1 MREVIK
7 MAISRFYIPTR
18 FIVGPDSVLQLGKET
33 ARIGKK
39 ALLVTGSKSMRRTGT
54 FDKVTKNLDEA
65 GVKWVS
71 FEKVEPNPRASTVD
85 EGAKFARENGVDVVI
100 GLGGGSVMD
109 ATKCIA
115 MAAPGTDPIFTYYEG
130 KAANKSA
137 LPIILV
143 PTVAASGSEA
153 NNGAVITNWET
164 HEKVAISTPAMYPR
178 VSIVDPALTLTLPVK
193 PTAQGGVD
201 IFCHLVE
208 AYITSA
214 ESTLINDSLREACM
228 RTVVESVPPLLK
240 KLDDIELRSRVSWAS
255 TIACS
260 QFAGLGGGGGMM
272 TLHGMEHAL
281 SGLYDLAHGDGLAA
295 MLVEWMKHTEPARK
309 EKFKQLG
316 KNVFGETDGIA
327 ATGKWLKQIGMDH
340 KLRDLGVKEA
350 DFDKLAENAVKTGF
364 WVKFNP
370 TTLDKAAIAGIY
382 KKAY

>member
-1 MREVIK
+1 

-18 FIVGPDSVLQLGKET
+18 FIIGPDSLLQLGKET

-39 ALLVTGSKSMRRTGT
+39 ALLVTGSKSMRSTGT

-65 GVKWVS
+65 GVQWVS

-85 EGAKFARENGVDVVI
+85 EGARFAREKAADVVI

-109 ATKCIA
+109 ASKCLA
-115 MAAPGTDPIFTYYEG
+115 MAACGTDPIFAYYEG
-130 KAANKSA
+130 KTAGKPKA
-137 LPIILV
+137 LPIVLV

-153 NNGAVITNWET
+153 NNGGVITNWET
-164 HEKVAISTPAMYPR
+164 HEKVALSNNSMYPQ
-178 VSIVDPALTLTLPVK
+178 VSIVDPVLTLTLPVK

-214 ESTLINDSLREACM
+214 ESNLINDSLREACM
-228 RTVVESVPPLLK
+228 RTVVESLPELLN
-240 KLDDIELRSRVSWAS
+240 KLDNLELRSRISWAS

-281 SGLYDLAHGDGLAA
+281 SGLYDIAHGDGLAS
-295 MLVEWMKHTEPARK
+295 LLIEWMKNTLPARK
-309 EKFKQLG
+309 EKFAQLG
-316 KNVFGETDGIA
+316 KNVFNEPDGIA
-327 ATGKWLKQIGMDH
+327 ATEKWLKKVGMNL
-340 KLRDLGVKEA
+340 KLHDLGVKEA

-370 TTLDKAAIAGIY
+370 TPLDKPVIAAIY
-382 KKAY
+382 KKAF